1 MTTNDGPV
9 VLVVLD
15 GWGIASAG
23 PGNAITQARLPFFNQ
38 LWAAYPHTQL
48 SAFGEAVG
56 LPHGEDG
63 NTEVG
68 HINLGAGQIVF
79 ADLPRI
85 NGAIADGSFFQNQ
98 ALMEAIQKV

>member
-1 MTTNDGPV
+1 MDSQGPI

-15 GWGIASAG
+15 GWGIAPPG
-23 PGNAITQARLPFFNQ
+23 PGNAITQAKLPTYNQ
-38 LWAAYPHTQL
+38 LLSAYPHTQL
-48 SAFGEAVG
+48 SPAGEAVG
-56 LPHGEDG
+56 LPKGEDG

-85 NGAIADGSFFQNQ
+85 NAAIADGSFFQKRSSKGN
-98 ALMEAIQKV
+98 